1 MIVDYLCFARSH
13 EDFDT
18 WAPLS
23 AGIDDFKQLVVCL
36 SYYDYEDELHNG
48 YAIMDSDN
56 TANLAKQL
64 GLEINELPEMIYE
77 EYEDAFHWVP
87 SDVDKTFQDVLEKF
101 LDHGVKFH
109 LKPME

>member
-1 MIVDYLCFARSH
+1 MIVDYLCFASSH
-13 EDFDT
+13 EDLVT
-18 WAPLS
+18 WATLE
-23 AGIDDFKQLVVCL
+23 AGIDDSKRLVVCH
-36 SYYDYEDELHNG
+36 SYFDYKGKEHRG

-56 TANLAKQL
+56 TAKLAKQL